1 MGQEAFEFKKE
12 LISKVITK
20 KVTKKEASSKLGKS
34 LKTISRYIK
43 KFLIF
48 GPEGLK
54 DRRKSNYRKIS
65 LKDELNIVQCKREGL
80 HRSARFI
87 RDKLKLKVCE
97 RTVWYYLVKHKLNR
111 VTLPPIKPIT
121 HFETKRPNDLWQ
133 IDIMG
138 KIRFPKLG
146 YMHLILIKD
155 DRSRFILV
163 GLWVKSP
170 SKVMIFACLY
180 RAFMKYGIPKSIL
193 SDRGTQFKSANRIGL
208 SDYQDYLKC
217 LNIKIIYARRPR
229 TKGKLERRFEFIQR
243 DFVLENLDCKSV
255 DELNKRFYAWIH
267 KFNNDFKSRIIG
279 NHTPSY
285 YYRPSRIRKTRYEL
299 QHLLVHEEPRR
310 VYLDSTISYYGNLYK
325 IPPGYL
331 KCRVWTRLRGDT
343 LFIESCGKVIIKHK
357 LVK

>member
-12 LISKVITK
+12 TISKVITK
-20 KVTKKEASSKLGKS
+20 NIPKKEAASKLGKS

-43 KFLIF
+43 KFLTL

-54 DRRKSNYRKIS
+54 DKRKSNNHKIN
-65 LKDELNIVQCKREGL
+65 LKDELSIVQCKKEGL

-87 RDKLKLKVCE
+87 KDKLKLKVCE
-97 RTVWYYLVKHKLNR
+97 RTIWFYLVKHGLNR

-121 HFETKRPNDLWQ
+121 HFEAKRPNDLWQ

-138 KIRFPKLG
+138 KMRFPHLG

-155 DRSRFILV
+155 DRSRFLLT

-180 RAFMKYGIPKSIL
+180 KAFMEYGIPKAIL
-193 SDRGTQFKSANRIGL
+193 SDKGSQFKSPSRIGL
-208 SDYQDYLKC
+208 SDYQEYLKG
-217 LNIKIIYARRPR
+217 LGIEIIYGRRPQ

-243 DFVLENLDCKSV
+243 DFVLENLDCKTM
-255 DELNKRFYAWIH
+255 DDLNKRFKTWIYN
-267 KFNNDFKSRIIG
+267 FNFGFKSRAIS

-285 YYRPSRIRKTRYEL
+285 YYRPSKIRKSKYEL

-310 VYLDSTISYYGNLYK
+310 VYMDSTISYYGYLYK
-325 IPPGYL
+325 VPPGYL
-331 KCRVWTRLRGDT
+331 KCRVWTRLRGDA
-343 LFIESCGKVIIKHK
+343 LFIESCGKVIVKHK
-357 LVK
+357 LLK

>member
-1 MGQEAFEFKKE
+1 MGQEEFEFKKE
-12 LISKVITK
+12 LILEVIAK
-20 KVTKKEASSKLGKS
+20 KLTPEEAAAKLAKS

-43 KFLIF
+43 KFLSL
-48 GPEGLK
+48 GPDGLK
-54 DRRKSNYRKIS
+54 DKRIGHNRKIS

-97 RTVWYYLVKHKLNR
+97 RTVWFYLVKHGLNR

-121 HFETKRPNDLWQ
+121 HFEAKRPNDLWQ

-138 KIRFPKLG
+138 KMRFPKLG
-146 YMHLILIKD
+146 YVHLILIKD
-155 DRSRFILV
+155 DRSRFILT

-170 SKVMIFACLY
+170 SKVMVFSCLY
-180 RAFMKYGIPKSIL
+180 RAFMQYGIPKAIL
-193 SDRGTQFKSANRIGL
+193 SDKGSQFKSPSKIGL
-208 SDYQDYLKC
+208 SDYQDYLRG
-217 LNIKIIYARRPR
+217 LNIKIIYGKKPR

-243 DFVLENLDCKSV
+243 DFVLENLDCHSLE
-255 DELNKRFYAWIH
+255 ELNKRFSVWIDA
-267 KFNNDFKSRIIG
+267 FNYGFKSRAIS

-285 YYRPSRIRKTRYEL
+285 YYRPSKIRKSKYEL
-299 QHLLVHEEPRR
+299 QYLLVHEEPRR

>member
-20 KVTKKEASSKLGKS
+20 KLTKKEAASKLGKS
-34 LKTISRYIK
+34 LKTISRYAK
-43 KFLIF
+43 KFLLF
-48 GPEGLK
+48 GPDGLK
-54 DRRKSNYRKIS
+54 DKRTGHNRKIT
-65 LKDELNIVQCKREGL
+65 LKEELAIVQCKREGL

-87 RDKLKLKVCE
+87 KDKLELKIHE
-97 RTVWYYLVKHKLNR
+97 KTIWRYLVKHGLNR
-111 VTLPPIKPIT
+111 VTLPPIKPII
-121 HFETKRPNDLWQ
+121 HFEAKRPNDLWQ

-138 KIRFPKLG
+138 KMSFPKLG

-155 DRSRFILV
+155 DRSRYLLT
-163 GLWVKSP
+163 GQWVKSP

-180 RAFMKYGIPKSIL
+180 RAFMQYGIPKAVL
-193 SDRGTQFKSANRIGL
+193 SDKGTQFKSANRMGL
-208 SDYQDYLKC
+208 SDYQDYLRC
-217 LNIKIIYARRPR
+217 LGIKIIYGRRPR

-255 DELNKRFYAWIH
+255 DELNRRFSVWIH
-267 KFNNDFKSRIIG
+267 NFNNGFKSRAIG

-285 YYRPSRIRKTRYEL
+285 YYRPSNIRKSRYEL